1 MEIGAHVWLRSSSS
15 AWGWIPAC
23 ISNKEPIVEES
34 SSSSN
39 GAAIVA
45 VRLTLVPEEH
55 ELEGGSFYHTGT
67 SGGTATTTVGASNPS
82 TKIKTPGHLPY
93 FETGLHSPHYYG
105 HDHRPDDELTLFPP
119 KHTVPTGS
127 SSSATT
133 TTSIANRRTSRRPFS
148 SSSSSSTITI
158 DVDPEQLKRPDGHAD
173 IKLRNMPS
181 EENHQHLSSSSSSS
195 SPTHDDLIH
204 LTHLHEPAI
213 LQALRIRYDQDIIYT
228 STGPILIAINPFK
241 PMPHLYSEATMALY
255 RHHGQH
261 QHSNTLPTATTS
273 STLSARKP
281 TTGATRSTTNITR
294 LPPHVYQTADDAY
307 RAMLRGLETYVL
319 TSLSPRARMDLP
331 PCHQSILVSGES
343 GAGKTVTT
351 KIVLNYL
358 AVLSKTSSTSH
369 GTTTSTILSSPISH
383 TNTTMTSPLRKL
395 LQSSSATNHHHN
407 NNSNDEEEITME
419 HQVLQSNPIL
429 EAFGNARTMRNDN
442 SSRFGKYIDIQFTS
456 AGTLSG
462 ATITTYLLEKVRL
475 IQQARGERNYHVF
488 YQLLSSATQPERDQ
502 FFLADLTP
510 QDFTMLNTSQ
520 TYDRRDGV
528 SDAENHLEMLDAMI
542 TIGFDADQIQSLMA
556 LVVALLFLGNITFEH
571 HSSQSTTTSTSQ
583 DECYMVDD
591 YFSQAAATLLGVT
604 TQDLQQSLTTKTVV
618 AGKEASVLVPLT
630 VGQAI
635 GAKEAFIKGIYGA
648 AFDYIVHKINTS
660 IRGNGCSN
668 PSDTTS
674 TTEAYSSYNV
684 SPRKQSASASTTI
697 RSPRGAQAF
706 HFHSPEACIGVLD
719 IFGFESFE
727 INSFEQL
734 CINYTN
740 EALQQQVRVAMKQ
753 LQSILLLKR
762 SPLHPPFF
770 KIFSLIYVY
779 PLLNHNTSLISMFSS
794 WNSMNMNVRVF
805 CGILFHSPIIKMYWT

>member
-15 AWGWIPAC
+15 AWGWVPAC
-23 ISNKEPIVEES
+23 ISNKEPIVDES
-34 SSSSN
+34 NSGGSN
-39 GAAIVA
+39 GGAIVA
-45 VRLTLVPEEH
+45 VRLTFIPEDD
-55 ELEGGSFYHTGT
+55 ELEGRSFYHMTNGTTG
-67 SGGTATTTVGASNPS
+67 A
-82 TKIKTPGHLPY
+82 KIRTPGHLPY
-93 FETGLHSPHYYG
+93 FETGLQSPHYYS
-105 HDHRPDDELTLFPP
+105 HEHRPDDELTLFPP
-119 KHTVPTGS
+119 KHPTGS
-127 SSSATT
+127 SS
-133 TTSIANRRTSRRPFS
+133 TTSVANRVNSRRPFS
-148 SSSSSSTITI
+148 PSSSSITI
-158 DVDPEQLKRPDGHAD
+158 VVDPEQLKRPDGHAD

-181 EENHQHLSSSSSSS
+181 EGHEQDRLSSSSSA
-195 SPTHDDLIH
+195 TQDDLIH

-213 LQALRIRYDQDIIYT
+213 LHALRIRYDQDIIYT

-255 RHHGQH
+255 RQHGEH
-261 QHSNTLPTATTS
+261 QHSSSLSTTS
-273 STLSARKP
+273 SSARVPVATQKP
-281 TTGATRSTTNITR
+281 TTSTVRSSNIIR

-319 TSLSPRARMDLP
+319 TSLSPRARLDLP

-369 GTTTSTILSSPISH
+369 DANSSHI
-383 TNTTMTSPLRKL
+383 TATMTSPLQKL
-395 LQSSSATNHHHN
+395 LHSSSAANQN
-407 NNSNDEEEITME
+407 NNEEEITME
-419 HQVLQSNPIL
+419 LQVLQSNPIL

-456 AGTLSG
+456 NGTLSG

-488 YQLLSSATQPERDQ
+488 YQLLSSATQPEREQ

-510 QDFTMLNTSQ
+510 QDFTMLSTSQ

-556 LVVALLFLGNITFEH
+556 LVVALLFLGNITFEE
-571 HSSQSTTTSTSQ
+571 HSNQTTTATTTTSTVTTQ
-583 DECYMVDD
+583 DGCFMVDD

-630 VGQAI
+630 IGQAI

-648 AFDYIVHKINTS
+648 AFDFIVHKINAS
-660 IRGNGCSN
+660 IRGNGSSN
-668 PSDTTS
+668 LLETTS
-674 TTEAYSSYNV
+674 TTGGYASSNT
-684 SPRKQSASASTTI
+684 SPRKQSATAFSSV

-740 EALQQQVRVAMKQ
+740 EALQQQVRA
-753 LQSILLLKR
+753 SID
-762 SPLHPPFF
+762 
-770 KIFSLIYVY
+770 
-779 PLLNHNTSLISMFSS
+779 
-794 WNSMNMNVRVF
+794 
-805 CGILFHSPIIKMYWT
+805 